1 MENEKHQGM
10 GSVIAALIANIL
22 VALSKFVAFLFSG
35 SVAMMNES
43 IHSLVDCGNQILLLV
58 GDKKAKS
65 LESARHPFG
74 EARAKYF
81 FSTIVAMMLFFGGG
95 ALGIMEALKKIAEPE
110 HEISHFWLLIAV
122 LVFGLVVESF
132 SLRVAFKEIK
142 ELNKNK
148 LPLFRFLKES
158 RHSEILIIF
167 AEDSCA
173 VIGLLI
179 ALLGTILAYLTKNP
193 VFDALSGLFIGI
205 MLCLAA
211 IFLAREFYGLLV
223 GESVTEEDLVT
234 IHGAFEKE
242 EVLRLIDIKTIH
254 LSATDILVTA
264 KIEIDSLFINDASKL
279 INQIEKDIRQSLPD
293 YKLYI
298 YIETDTYQD
307 NYKINH

>member
-10 GSVIAALIANIL
+10 GSVIAALVANIL

-43 IHSLVDCGNQILLLV
+43 IHSLVDCGNQILLLF

-110 HEISHFWLLIAV
+110 HANSHFWLLIAV
-122 LVFGLVVESF
+122 LIFGLVVESF

-167 AEDSCA
+167 AEDTCA
-173 VIGLLI
+173 VIGLVI

-193 VFDALSGLFIGI
+193 IFDALSGLCIGI

-211 IFLAREFYGLLV
+211 IFLATEFYSLLV
-223 GESVTEEDLVT
+223 GESVTEEDLKI
-234 IHGAFEKE
+234 IHQAFEKE
-242 EVLRLIDIKTIH
+242 EVLRVIDIKTIH
-254 LSATDILVTA
+254 LSATDILITA
-264 KIEIDSLFINDASKL
+264 KIEIDSPFIKDSSVLVNT
-279 INQIEKDIRQSLPD
+279 IEKTVRQSLPD
-293 YKLYI
+293 YKLFI
-298 YIETDTYQD
+298 YIETDTFQENYQ
-307 NYKINH
+307 INH